1 MSDRNSALES
11 AHFSAAPQ
19 IAGKTLRRLGPVS
32 FVMLKRIGNLLACGG
47 ITTKKVGK
55 KEAIDFEDEKN
66 LTAVLEFI
74 YIHSAPIEDV
84 VRNVAA
90 ERSVFDTAVMLY
102 TADISLQD
110 LSKDSSEI
118 TDVISRASAALVEE
132 KKSSEAGDPDPNAHG
147 RRG

>member
-11 AHFSAAPQ
+11 AHFAPAPK
-19 IAGKTLRRLGPVS
+19 IAGKALRRLGPVS

-47 ITTKKVGK
+47 ITTKKIGK
-55 KEAIDFEDEKN
+55 KDVIDFEDERN
-66 LTAVLEFI
+66 ITAVLEFI

-84 VRNVAA
+84 VRSVAA
-90 ERSVFDTAVMLY
+90 DRSVFDTDVMLY
-102 TADISLQD
+102 SADISLAD
-110 LSKDSSEI
+110 LSRDSSEI
-118 TDVISRASAALVEE
+118 TDVISRTSAALVEE